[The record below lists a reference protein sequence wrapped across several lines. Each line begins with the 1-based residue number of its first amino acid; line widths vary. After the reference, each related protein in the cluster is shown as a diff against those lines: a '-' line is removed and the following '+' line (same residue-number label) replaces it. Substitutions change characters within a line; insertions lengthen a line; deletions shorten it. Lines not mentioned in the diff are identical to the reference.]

1 MWVPANPIKLLVS
14 SNFLC
19 AELLIHVAR
28 GCCVAVVYLM
38 MYVFLSKTIWMNV
51 LHMWLLS
58 NYASHKE
65 RGKPSKMICL
75 LNLSL
80 IEGVHL

>member
-1 MWVPANPIKLLVS
+1 MAFGRCCPRVRAAGWKGCGTVHGMNS
-14 SNFLC
+14 T
-19 AELLIHVAR
+19 R
-28 GCCVAVVYLM
+28 GR
-38 MYVFLSKTIWMNV
+38 K
-51 LHMWLLS
+51 
-58 NYASHKE
+58 